1 MNVDFS
7 ERWDSFKENLNFI
20 FSWRGFF
27 WLTFW
32 PWLQIPK
39 FFRWWIDCSDSIAV
53 RSLMTPAV
61 LIILVIMAG
70 APTITGYPIV
80 WGGTYYYNYTSVIY
94 PTPIK
99 IEKTDQGK
107 ALVNTMV
114 TLGDQMLVNWQD
126 NDLPWS
132 ASKTGI
138 VGTDNPRN
146 FQLGE
151 LGVYRRVTEEFREHL
166 TRTTTSDRMEPRMVT
181 AFNSWAYT
189 SDKWMMISSE
199 SSYGN
204 GLDALKSY
212 QRDLNAGTVKL
223 TVTSYNLDRLLDKLS
238 SSLSEV
244 SQQLEDGTNGKVSWL
259 LIDKGY
265 FRAQGAMFA
274 TVQVLKAAQIDF
286 AEVLKSKQATD
297 ILSSLIQKVEADH
310 NYMAD
315 PWVVMNGYGGTASHL
330 ALLNQA
336 IQGAN
341 REMDKLR
348 NTIIK

>member
-1 MNVDFS
+1 MNLNIA
-7 ERWDSFKENLNFI
+7 ERWDSFKEALRFI
-20 FSWRGFF
+20 FSWRMIV
-27 WLTFW
+27 W

-39 FFRWWIDCSDSIAV
+39 LWNWWWNGSDDGWY
-53 RSLMTPAV
+53 LGLGFPAMLFLTV
-61 LIILVIMAG
+61 ILAG
-70 APTITGYPIV
+70 APTITGYPVV
-80 WGGTYYYNYTSVIY
+80 WGGTYYYNYTSVMNPAAIQAD
-94 PTPIK
+94 K
-99 IEKTDQGK
+99 KDQGK
-107 ALVNTMV
+107 AIVNTMV

-138 VGTDNPRN
+138 VGTDNPRS

-151 LGVYRRVTEEFREHL
+151 LGVYRRVTEELREHL
-166 TRTTTSDRMEPRMVT
+166 TRMTTSDRMEPRMVT

-189 SDKWMMISSE
+189 SDKWMMIASE

-244 SQQLEDGTNGKVSWL
+244 SQRLEDGTNGKVSWL
-259 LIDKGY
+259 LIDKSY
-265 FRAQGAMFA
+265 YRAQGTMFA
-274 TVQVLKAAQIDF
+274 TVQILKAVQVDF
-286 AEVLKSKQATD
+286 AEVLNAKQAAD
-297 ILSSLIQKVEADH
+297 ILSNLIQKVESDQ

-315 PWVVMNGYGGTASHL
+315 PWVVMNGYGGTVSHP